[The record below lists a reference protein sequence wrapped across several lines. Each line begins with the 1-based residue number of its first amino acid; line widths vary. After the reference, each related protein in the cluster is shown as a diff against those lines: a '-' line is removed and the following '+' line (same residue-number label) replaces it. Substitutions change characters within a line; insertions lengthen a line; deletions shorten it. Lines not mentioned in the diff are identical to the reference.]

1 MKQRFT
7 DYQDIPV
14 WLVDYILT
22 VADAESITDIALQD
36 INDFLQGL
44 EDYYDRPQDVHI
56 IVGHDRARVSD
67 QC

>member
-7 DYQDIPV
+7 DYEDIPV

-22 VADAESITDIALQD
+22 VADAGRITDISLDD

-44 EDYYDRPQDVHI
+44 EDYYGGSKDIHSV
-56 IVGHDRARVSD
+56 VGHDWLRVGD
-67 QC
+67 